1 MSAVIVLALRLA
13 LAVVLYGFLGWA
25 LITVWRDVQQTSVRL
40 STRKVPPIG
49 LTLKH
54 IQGASQRSFQQSEI
68 MLGRD
73 PASDVLLNDETVSAR
88 HARLS
93 YHHGQWWLED
103 LGSMNG
109 TRLNE
114 ARLTTPTVVTDGDRI
129 ECGQAAIQ
137 VSLGTQVIVE
147 PTVRLP

>member
-13 LAVVLYGFLGWA
+13 LAAALYGFLGWA
-25 LITVWRDVQQTSVRL
+25 LIALWRDVQQTSSHL

-54 IQGASQRSFQQSEI
+54 IQGAGQRSFQQPEVI
-68 MLGRD
+68 LGRD
-73 PASDVLLNDETVSAR
+73 PASDVPLDDETVSAR
-88 HARLS
+88 HARLN

-114 ARLTTPTVVTDGDRI
+114 VRLTTPTVVTDGDLI
-129 ECGQAAIQ
+129 ECGQAVIL
-137 VSLGTQVIVE
+137 VSLGAQVIVE
-147 PTVRLP
+147 PTVRIP

>member
-13 LAVVLYGFLGWA
+13 LAVALYGFLGWA
-25 LITVWRDVQQTSVRL
+25 LITLWRDMQQTSVRL

-49 LTLKH
+49 LTLKNV
-54 IQGASQRSFQQSEI
+54 QDSVQRSFQQSEVT
-68 MLGRD
+68 LGRD
-73 PASDVLLNDETVSAR
+73 PASDVPLNDETVSAR

-109 TRLNE
+109 TLLNA
-114 ARLTTPTVVTDGDRI
+114 ARLTTPTVVTDGDLI
-129 ECGQAAIQ
+129 ECGQAAVR
-137 VSLGTQVIVE
+137 VSLGAQVIVE